1 VRLHGRRTSLSADPA
16 SERLSCGGAGQHL
29 RATVG
34 VSGEGS
40 RFDRLLRGGQLA
52 RGGNYSSGSG
62 GLMSPKR
69 QHKRLMG
76 WRSMN
81 DEASVDER

>member
-1 VRLHGRRTSLSADPA
+1 VRLHGRRTSLSGDTAF
-16 SERLSCGGAGQHL
+16 ERFSCGGVGQHL
-29 RATVG
+29 EATVG

-52 RGGNYSSGSG
+52 RGGNHSSGSG
-62 GLMSPKR
+62 GLMSPLQQR
-69 QHKRLMG
+69 KRLTNR
-76 WRSMN
+76 RSMN